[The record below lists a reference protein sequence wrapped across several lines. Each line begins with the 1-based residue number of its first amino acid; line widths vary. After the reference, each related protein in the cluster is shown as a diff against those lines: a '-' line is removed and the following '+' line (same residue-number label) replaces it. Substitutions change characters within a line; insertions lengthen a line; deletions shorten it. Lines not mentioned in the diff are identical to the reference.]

1 LRWVFLPVAIF
12 FKITKSK
19 TINLSMKMKD
29 PSGRLIPKGITETI
43 NIIIADGAATYF
55 FTNKRIT
62 QKFAFIEIEADKK
75 AKLPET
81 TKYLDRLGKAIKI
94 YPGKNK
100 EEIKKIILKE
110 LTKLNFNA
118 RK

>member
-1 LRWVFLPVAIF
+1 
-12 FKITKSK
+12 
-19 TINLSMKMKD
+19 
-29 PSGRLIPKGITETI
+29 
-43 NIIIADGAATYF
+43 
-55 FTNKRIT
+55 
-62 QKFAFIEIEADKK
+62 
-75 AKLPET
+75 LPET